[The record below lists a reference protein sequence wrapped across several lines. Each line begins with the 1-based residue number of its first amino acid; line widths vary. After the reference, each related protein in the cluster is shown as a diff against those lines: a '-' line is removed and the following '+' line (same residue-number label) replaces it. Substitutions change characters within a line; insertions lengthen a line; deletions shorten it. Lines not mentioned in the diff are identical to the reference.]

1 MKFKV
6 PEMSCGHCVSA
17 IEKAVETQEAGAQV
31 ICNLEDNTVEVVS
44 SSSSASIETAIREAG
59 FEPQLIA

>member
-31 ICNLEDNTVEVVS
+31 ICNLEDKTVEVVS
-44 SSSSASIETAIREAG
+44 SSSSTSIEAAIREAG
-59 FEPQLIA
+59 FEPRLIA